1 MSLNVLFE
9 QILHSEQRA
18 QERRNLLNEV
28 KTEIA
33 KCQQKILETRDEQNS
48 LQGKLVVKLQQ
59 LAEEELQLKW
69 LETREAIL
77 IEQKQK
83 LLKEK
88 EGHEKQLEEVR
99 KEVVKEREK
108 FLSELKEFGLAYDL
122 GGDGHVKRQES
133 AKKEQQKLK
142 IDEQQ
147 LENEL
152 SSYTEHKR
160 ELEEAEREKKRAEE
174 EVASLRQKHSR
185 LAQVLKEHHK
195 RTADLELN
203 KEELSQAPDMDPEFL
218 RLKDELQVCKD
229 DSMEAVCSAL
239 RQELRKL
246 QQLKIKKEQEKREQE
261 KAMLAEAVIIDSTG
275 DNNTQDLSSSW
286 DNDGHPDHDWAM
298 DTGMGKSESVRKRPA
313 AARNVPTRRPQMAT
327 GQKPN
332 LGKLTRS
339 IKEMKATEQI
349 RVSPRTQPR
358 RSTPSQSASI
368 LKGQN
373 SEEAERQGPVTR
385 KPGLLRLPAAAKRVR
400 FR

>member
-18 QERRNLLNEV
+18 QERRNLLNDV
-28 KTEIA
+28 KSEIA
-33 KCQQKILETRDEQNS
+33 KCQQKVLETRDEQNS

-77 IEQKQK
+77 MEQKQK
-83 LLKEK
+83 LMKEK
-88 EGHEKQLEEVR
+88 EGHEKLLQEVR
-99 KEVVKEREK
+99 KEEAEERET
-108 FLSELKEFGLAYDL
+108 FLSELKEFGVAYDL
-122 GGDGHVKRQES
+122 SGDGHVNREES
-133 AKKEQQKLK
+133 AKKEQQTLK
-142 IDEQQ
+142 MKELQ

-160 ELEEAEREKKRAEE
+160 KIEEVEREKKRAEE
-174 EVASLRQKHSR
+174 EVASLRQKHNR

-218 RLKDELQVCKD
+218 RHKDELQVCKD
-229 DSMEAVCSAL
+229 DSMEVVCSAL

-246 QQLKIKKEQEKREQE
+246 QQLKIKKQQEKREQE
-261 KAMLAEAVIIDSTG
+261 KAMLAEAVKIDSTG
-275 DNNTQDLSSSW
+275 DIPPALSSSW
-286 DNDGHPDHDWAM
+286 NNDEHPDSDWTM
-298 DTGMGKSESVRKRPA
+298 DADMQKSESTQKRA
-313 AARNVPTRRPQMAT
+313 AASRTLPNRRPQMT
-327 GQKPN
+327 TRQKPN
-332 LGKLTRS
+332 LGKLTRN
-339 IKEMKATEQI
+339 IKEMKATET
-349 RVSPRTQPR
+349 RAPPRTQTR
-358 RSTPSQSASI
+358 RSTLGQGASI
-368 LKGQN
+368 LQGQN
-373 SEEAERQGPVTR
+373 SDEAERQGPVTR